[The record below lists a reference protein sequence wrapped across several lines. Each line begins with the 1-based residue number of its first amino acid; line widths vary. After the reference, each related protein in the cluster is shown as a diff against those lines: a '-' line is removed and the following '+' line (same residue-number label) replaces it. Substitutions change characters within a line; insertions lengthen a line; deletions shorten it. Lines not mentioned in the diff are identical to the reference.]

1 MDKQRVFQVKVSD
14 NCFDDK
20 LKVVLATTDL
30 NKAYDLFQSLNR
42 SRAHEFVS
50 ISEVK

>member
-1 MDKQRVFQVKVSD
+1 MDNQRVFQVKVSD
-14 NCFDDK
+14 NVFDCVR
-20 LKVVLATTDL
+20 VVLATTDL
-30 NKAYDLFQSLNR
+30 NKAYELFQLLNK